1 MKKNSP
7 DNYESMNVLLSKEK
21 TPIAF
26 AKKVAELVE
35 SGLTPEEAE
44 TYVSQTEIEMEFY
57 YSDGLGLFMV
67 EAEAVESCKIVNPYT
82 GIKLEEPE
90 ED

>member
-1 MKKNSP
+1 MKKKSP
-7 DNYESMNVLLSKEK
+7 NNYESVNILLSKDK

-26 AKKVAELVE
+26 AKKVAELIDC
-35 SGLTPEEAE
+35 GLTPDEAE

-67 EAEAVESCKIVNPYT
+67 EAEAVESCTIVDPYS
-82 GIKLEEPE
+82 GIKLEEN
-90 ED
+90 DD